1 MYMYNLTLLFS
12 LLLILRQALNTELDC
27 DFKLRSMTFSFG
39 NSSQRTQPQD
49 QVQCGYVYS

>member
-27 DFKLRSMTFSFG
+27 DFKLRSMSFNFG